1 MEEEKNKKN
10 KDNNKI
16 LYNSFN
22 QDYKCFVLGTK
33 DGCRIYHSQ
42 PFKNGF
48 ELSKTNKY
56 FYSYFII

>member
-1 MEEEKNKKN
+1 MEEEKNKED

-48 ELSKTNKY
+48 ELSKNK
-56 FYSYFII
+56 

>member
-1 MEEEKNKKN
+1 MKDEEN

-33 DGCRIYHSQ
+33 DGCRIYHSD
-42 PFKNGF
+42 PIKKGFK
-48 ELSKTNKY
+48 LSKKI
-56 FYSYFII
+56 FIII